1 MKRLFLCLIA
11 TFFAITGCQKKESK
25 VAQENCQKP
34 KKLAMYQHSEMA
46 LLMEQM
52 AVQHQQVRK
61 KLTEG
66 KAVGAFPAY
75 YEKILSAKMTDPTDF
90 DADFKTKAAE
100 FLAAE
105 KAFYQQPNKDHY
117 NAGVQACLSCHELKC
132 GGPIPKIKKLIWR

>member
-1 MKRLFLCLIA
+1 MKGAYISVLAVLFSIIA
-11 TFFAITGCQKKESK
+11 CQKKESPANNK
-25 VAQENCQKP
+25 VCHKP
-34 KKLAMYQHSEMA
+34 KQLDMYQHSEMA

-90 DADFKTKAAE
+90 DADFKSKAAE
-100 FLAAE
+100 FLATE
-105 KAFYQQPNKDHY
+105 KAFYENPNKGNY
-117 NAGVQACLSCHELKC
+117 NLGIQACLSCHELKC
-132 GGPIPKIKKLIWR
+132 GGPIPKIKKLVLK